1 MKKKI
6 DRKAWIR
13 IVEAF
18 IAIVIIL
25 SAILI
30 IMSRQTVTTDI
41 SESVYEKQKQILKII
56 TENETLRNEVLQG
69 KNVLINQTIKK
80 MIPTSWNFET
90 NICLIENVCP
100 NPATVFDREVY
111 TTEALVMS
119 NLTEHNP
126 QKLRFFVWVK

>member
-25 SAILI
+25 GAIII
-30 IMSRQTVTTDI
+30 IMSRQPADTDI

-56 TENETLRNEVLQG
+56 TENEALRNEVLQG
-69 KNVLINQTIKK
+69 ENALVNQTIKK
-80 MIPTSWNFET
+80 MIPTSWDFAT
-90 NICLIENVCP
+90 SVCPIESVCP
-100 NPATVFDREVY
+100 NPTAVFDREVY

-126 QKLRFFVWVK
+126 RKIRFFVWVK